1 MLMTVK
7 MLDDRI
13 LPCKKVNT
21 NDIDLDFQVSLELTL
36 FCFHKLKVC
45 FISVILQNN

>member
-21 NDIDLDFQVSLELTL
+21 NDIDLNVQVSFELT
-36 FCFHKLKVC
+36 HSSA
-45 FISVILQNN
+45 FINWKCALLV